1 VTPSEALQDI
11 RGYALAGRI
20 EISPHARGSMRKR
33 GAVFADVR
41 HALATATACRAEPR
55 DRWRVD
61 SVDCEGDSLTV
72 VVVLEGGV
80 VVVTVF

>member
-1 VTPSEALQDI
+1 
-11 RGYALAGRI
+11 
-20 EISPHARGSMRKR
+20 MRKR

-41 HALATATACRAEPR
+41 HALATATSCRVEPP

-61 SVDCEGDSLTV
+61 GRDCEGDVLTV
-72 VVVLEGGV
+72 IVVLEDGV